1 MTDQKEN
8 SMTILDEEE
17 AERLDQLRE
26 HIRQGVVP
34 GQASG
39 VFLLTVIDRQQA
51 LLERTFEA
59 LTDPALSNE
68 DAHSEAYG
76 ILVGRLT

>member
-1 MTDQKEN
+1 
-8 SMTILDEEE
+8 MTILDEEE

-39 VFLLTVIDRQQA
+39 VFLLNVIDRQQA
-51 LLERTFEA
+51 AMGAADRLLVECSDEPNNSVAIAEVLDVLRGA
-59 LTDPALSNE
+59 S
-68 DAHSEAYG
+68 
-76 ILVGRLT
+76 